1 MLTPTPSNSKGL
13 TCGQLI
19 AQLLQYPHEMPVVLQ
34 TGDDTG
40 WYIYVDGV
48 VGPTHTVSEGWVSEH
63 SGYSLPTL
71 LRGVPFDARDV

>member
-1 MLTPTPSNSKGL
+1 
-13 TCGQLI
+13 
-19 AQLLQYPHEMPVVLQ
+19 MPVVLQ